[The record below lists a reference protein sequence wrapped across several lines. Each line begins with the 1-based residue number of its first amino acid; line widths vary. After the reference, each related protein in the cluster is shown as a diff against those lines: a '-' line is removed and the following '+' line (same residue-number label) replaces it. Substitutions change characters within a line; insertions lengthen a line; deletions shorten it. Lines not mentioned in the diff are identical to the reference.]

1 MAPTSRKAPRSDLTP
16 AGRLEE
22 AGLQRVLGYQLA
34 QAAIV
39 TDALYQQHVG
49 DPFDVRPVEYTVL
62 TLIDENPGGSLAQL
76 ARALAVTAPHIT
88 SIVDRLEGKGLI
100 ARAQSDQDRR
110 SQVLRTTRAGATL
123 ARKAT
128 EAVIAGEQEALPLTP
143 GERAMLVELL
153 HKVACARTAS

>member
-1 MAPTSRKAPRSDLTP
+1 MNGSAEWTSARTPPPALYNRPTAPTKKAPRTDLTP

-22 AGLQRVLGYQLA
+22 ARLQRVLGYQLA

-39 TDALYQQHVG
+39 TDTLYQRLVG
-49 DPFDVRPVEYTVL
+49 SPLDMRPVEYTVL

-110 SQVLRTTRAGATL
+110 SQVLHTTRAGA
-123 ARKAT
+123 
-128 EAVIAGEQEALPLTP
+128 AL
-143 GERAMLVELL
+143 
-153 HKVACARTAS
+153 